1 MTKCSECGIDK
12 EAVAKDIIHLEDLIK
27 KLMNVI
33 DKDTQLN
40 NWSSKLGEMVKAMD
54 VPPYRDAC
62 SAIPEKE
69 DA

>member
-12 EAVAKDIIHLEDLIK
+12 EAVAKDIDHLEALIK

-40 NWSSKLGEMVKAMD
+40 NWSSKLGEMVKKMD
-54 VPPYRDAC
+54 EDKDA
-62 SAIPEKE
+62 
-69 DA
+69 